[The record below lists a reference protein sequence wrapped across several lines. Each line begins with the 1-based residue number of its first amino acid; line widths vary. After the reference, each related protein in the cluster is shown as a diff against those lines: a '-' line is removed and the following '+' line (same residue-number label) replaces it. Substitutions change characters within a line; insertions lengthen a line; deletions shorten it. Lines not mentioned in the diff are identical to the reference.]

1 MQLPTLAQLDRDL
14 ALRRTSSRELTEQ
27 ALARIAEPNG
37 EGVRT
42 FIRVFADE
50 ARATAADSD
59 ARSERAEPRRPL
71 EGLPISVK
79 DLCDIEGVVTLAG
92 SKVRESEPPAMQ
104 DAIVVARLRAAGAV
118 IVGTT
123 NMNEFAM
130 GTPGTN
136 VHYGTPRN
144 PWDRATGRVP
154 GGSSS
159 GAAVSVAD
167 GMSAAA
173 LGSDTAGSIR
183 VPSALCGLVGFKPT
197 ARRIPLTGVFPLS
210 PSLDSV
216 GPIARSVQCC
226 ATFDAVLGG
235 EETRQL
241 EERPLAGMR
250 FGALT
255 TLVLDN
261 LEPIVASAYQRAL
274 DTLRGAGASVLD
286 FALPLVADI
295 PALFTNGGITIAEAY
310 RFHRPMLDRAQSEY
324 DPMVARR
331 LRAGSVITDAEYQ
344 ELMRKRGAMIE
355 ESAEATRQFDALL
368 MPTCPMVA
376 PSITSVQDVEAWQA
390 VHRRLLYPNAIANVL
405 DRCAL
410 TLPLQPIAEPPVGLT
425 ILGETLSDHQLL
437 AIGQAVERA
446 ITSSIRS

>member
-14 ALRRTSSRELTEQ
+14 TLKRTSSRELAEQ

-37 EGVRT
+37 EGSRA

-50 ARATAADSD
+50 ARATAAESD

-92 SKVRESEPPAMQ
+92 SKVREPELAATQ
-104 DAIVVARLRAAGAV
+104 DAVVVARLRAAGAV
-118 IVGTT
+118 IIGTT

-136 VHYGTPRN
+136 AHYGTPRN
-144 PWDRATGRVP
+144 PWDRATGRIP

-210 PSLDSV
+210 PTLDSV

-226 ATFDAVLGG
+226 ATFDAVLAG
-235 EETRQL
+235 EKAKQVL
-241 EERPLAGMR
+241 NRPLAGMR
-250 FGALT
+250 FGVLT
-255 TLVLDN
+255 TLVQDN

-274 DTLRGAGASVLD
+274 DTLRAAGANVVE

-355 ESAEATRQFDALL
+355 ESAKATRQFDALL
-368 MPTCPMVA
+368 MPTSPMVA
-376 PSITSVQDVEAWQA
+376 PSIASVQDVDAWQA

-410 TLPLQPIAEPPVGLT
+410 TLPLQPIGEPPVGLT
-425 ILGETLSDHQLL
+425 ILGETLADQRVLE
-437 AIGQAVERA
+437 IGQAVERA
-446 ITSSIRS
+446 LGARMPS

>member
-1 MQLPTLAQLDRDL
+1 MPLLPTLAQLDRDL
-14 ALRRTSSRELTEQ
+14 ALGRVTSRALVDQ

-37 EGVRT
+37 EGART

-50 ARATAADSD
+50 ARAAADQAD
-59 ARSERAEPRRPL
+59 VRSKRAEPRRPL

-79 DLCDIEGVVTLAG
+79 DLCDIAGVVTLAG
-92 SKVRESEPPAMQ
+92 SKVRESEPPALK
-104 DAIVVARLRAAGAV
+104 DAVVVERLRTAGAV

-130 GTPGTN
+130 GTTGTN
-136 VHYGTPRN
+136 PRYGTPRN

-159 GAAVSVAD
+159 GAAVSVTD
-167 GMSAAA
+167 GMCAAA
-173 LGSDTAGSIR
+173 LGTDTAGSIR

-197 ARRIPLTGVFPLS
+197 ARRIPLLGVFPLS

-226 ATFDAVLGG
+226 ATFDAVLAG
-235 EETRQL
+235 EEAGQVM
-241 EERPLAGMR
+241 EQPLSAMR
-250 FGALT
+250 LGALT

-261 LEPIVASAYQRAL
+261 LEPIVAAAYQRAL
-274 DTLRGAGASVLD
+274 DALRAAGATVVD
-286 FALPLVADI
+286 FPLPLVADI
-295 PALFTNGGITIAEAY
+295 PALFTNGGITIAEAF

-331 LRAGSVITDAEYQ
+331 LRAGSMITVAEYQ
-344 ELMRKRGAMIE
+344 ELMRMRASMIE
-355 ESAEATRQFDALL
+355 ESAKATRQFNALL
-368 MPTCPMVA
+368 MPTCPIVA
-376 PSITSVQDVEAWQA
+376 PSIASVQDVDAWQA
-390 VHRRLLYPNAIANVL
+390 VHRQLLYPNAIANVL

-410 TLPLQPIAEPPVGLT
+410 TLPLQPIGEPPVGLT
-425 ILGETLSDHQLL
+425 ILGETLADHSLL
-437 AIGQAVERA
+437 AIGQAIEHALERQ
-446 ITSSIRS
+446 

>member
-1 MQLPTLAQLDRDL
+1 MPLLPTLAQLDRDL
-14 ALRRTSSRELTEQ
+14 ALGRITSRELAEQ
-27 ALARIAEPNG
+27 ALVRIAEPNG
-37 EGVRT
+37 EGART

-50 ARATAADSD
+50 ARAAADHAD
-59 ARSERAEPRRPL
+59 VRRERAEPRRPL

-79 DLCDIEGVVTLAG
+79 DLCDIAGVVTLAG
-92 SKVRESEPPAMQ
+92 SKVRGSEPPATK
-104 DAIVVARLRAAGAV
+104 DAVVVERLRAAGAV

-136 VHYGTPRN
+136 AHYGTPRN

-159 GAAVSVAD
+159 GAAVSVTD
-167 GMSAAA
+167 GMCAAA
-173 LGSDTAGSIR
+173 LGTDTAGSIR

-197 ARRIPLTGVFPLS
+197 ARRIPLAGVFPLS

-226 ATFDAVLGG
+226 ATFDAVLAG
-235 EETRQL
+235 EESGQIKR
-241 EERPLAGMR
+241 RPLSAMR

-274 DTLRGAGASVLD
+274 DALRGAGATVVD
-286 FALPLVADI
+286 FPLWLVADI
-295 PALFTNGGITIAEAY
+295 PALFTNGGITIAEAF

-344 ELMRKRGAMIE
+344 ELMRMRASMIE
-355 ESAEATRQFDALL
+355 ESAKATRQFNALL
-368 MPTCPMVA
+368 MPTCPIVA
-376 PSITSVQDVEAWQA
+376 PSIASVQDIDAWQA

-410 TLPLQPIAEPPVGLT
+410 TLPLQPIGEPPVGLT
-425 ILGETLSDHQLL
+425 ILGETLADHSLFE
-437 AIGQAVERA
+437 IGQAIESALERH
-446 ITSSIRS
+446 

>member
-104 DAIVVARLRAAGAV
+104 DAVVVARLRAAGAV

-136 VHYGTPRN
+136 AHYGTPRN

-159 GAAVSVAD
+159 GAVVSVAD

-235 EETRQL
+235 EEARQL

-376 PSITSVQDVEAWQA
+376 PSIASVQDVEAWQA

>member
-1 MQLPTLAQLDRDL
+1 VQLPTLAQLDRDL

-50 ARATAADSD
+50 ARAKAADSD

-136 VHYGTPRN
+136 AHYGTPRN

-235 EETRQL
+235 EEARQL

-261 LEPIVASAYQRAL
+261 LEPIVAAAYQRAL

-376 PSITSVQDVEAWQA
+376 PSIASVQDVEAWQA

>member
-14 ALRRTSSRELTEQ
+14 ALGRTSSRELTEQ

-37 EGVRT
+37 EGSRA

-50 ARATAADSD
+50 ARATAAESD
-59 ARSERAEPRRPL
+59 ARSQRAEPRRPL

-92 SKVRESEPPAMQ
+92 SKVREAELPATQ
-104 DAIVVARLRAAGAV
+104 DAVVVARLRAAGAV
-118 IVGTT
+118 IIGTT

-136 VHYGTPRN
+136 AHYGTPRN
-144 PWDRATGRVP
+144 PWDRATGRIP

-159 GAAVSVAD
+159 GAAVSVTD

-210 PSLDSV
+210 PTLDSV

-226 ATFDAVLGG
+226 ATFDAVLAGA
-235 EETRQL
+235 TARQVMN
-241 EERPLAGMR
+241 RPLEGMR
-250 FGALT
+250 FGVLT
-255 TLVLDN
+255 TIVQDN

-274 DTLRGAGASVLD
+274 DALRGAGASVVE
-286 FALPLVADI
+286 FALPLVAEI

-331 LRAGSVITDAEYQ
+331 LRAGSVIADAEYQ

-355 ESAEATRQFDALL
+355 ESAKATRQFDALL
-368 MPTCPMVA
+368 MPTCPIVA
-376 PSITSVQDVEAWQA
+376 PSIASVQDVDAWQA

-410 TLPLQPIAEPPVGLT
+410 TLPLQPIGEPPVGLT
-425 ILGETLSDHQLL
+425 ILGETLADQRVLEM
-437 AIGQAVERA
+437 GQAAERA
-446 ITSSIRS
+446 LGARMPS

>member
-1 MQLPTLAQLDRDL
+1 VQLPTLAQLDRDL
-14 ALRRTSSRELTEQ
+14 ALGRTSSRELTEQ

-37 EGVRT
+37 EGSRA

-50 ARATAADSD
+50 ARATAAKSD

-92 SKVRESEPPAMQ
+92 SKVREPELAATQ
-104 DAIVVARLRAAGAV
+104 DAVVVARLRAAGAV
-118 IVGTT
+118 IIGTT

-136 VHYGTPRN
+136 AHYGTPRN
-144 PWDRATGRVP
+144 PWDRATGRIP

-210 PSLDSV
+210 PTLDSV

-226 ATFDAVLGG
+226 ATFDAVLAG
-235 EETRQL
+235 EKAQQVL
-241 EERPLAGMR
+241 NRPLAGMR
-250 FGALT
+250 FGVLT
-255 TLVLDN
+255 TLVQDN

-274 DTLRGAGASVLD
+274 DTLRDAGASVVE

-295 PALFTNGGITIAEAY
+295 PTLFTNGGITIAEAY

-355 ESAEATRQFDALL
+355 ESAKATRQFDALL

-376 PSITSVQDVEAWQA
+376 PSIASVQDADAWQA

-410 TLPLQPIAEPPVGLT
+410 TLPLQPIGEPPVGLT
-425 ILGETLSDHQLL
+425 ILGETLADQRVLE
-437 AIGQAVERA
+437 IGQAVERA
-446 ITSSIRS
+446 LGARMPS

>member
-1 MQLPTLAQLDRDL
+1 VQLPTLAQLDRDL
-14 ALRRTSSRELTEQ
+14 ALGRTSSRELTEQ

-37 EGVRT
+37 EGSRA

-50 ARATAADSD
+50 ALATADQSD
-59 ARSERAEPRRPL
+59 ARSKRAVPRRVL

-79 DLCDIEGVVTLAG
+79 DLCDIQGVVTLAG
-92 SKVRESEPPAMQ
+92 SKVREPEPPAAA
-104 DAIVVARLRAAGAV
+104 DAVVVARLRAAGAV
-118 IVGTT
+118 IIGTT

-136 VHYGTPRN
+136 AHYGTPRN
-144 PWDRATGRVP
+144 PWDRATGRIP

-167 GMSAAA
+167 GMGAAA

-226 ATFDAVLGG
+226 ATFDAVLAG
-235 EETRQL
+235 ETARQVMN
-241 EERPLAGMR
+241 RPLAGMR
-250 FGALT
+250 FGVLT
-255 TLVLDN
+255 TLVQDN

-274 DTLRGAGASVLD
+274 DTLRGAGASVVE

-331 LRAGSVITDAEYQ
+331 LRAGSVITEAEYQ

-355 ESAEATRQFDALL
+355 ESAKATRQFDALL

-376 PSITSVQDVEAWQA
+376 PSIASVQDVDAWQA

-410 TLPLQPIAEPPVGLT
+410 TLPLQPIGEPPVGLT
-425 ILGETLSDHQLL
+425 ILGETLADQRVLE
-437 AIGQAVERA
+437 IGQAVERA
-446 ITSSIRS
+446 LGARMSS

>member
-14 ALRRTSSRELTEQ
+14 ALGRVTSRELTEH

-37 EGVRT
+37 EGARA
-42 FIRVFADE
+42 FIRVFGDD
-50 ARATAADSD
+50 ARATADRSD
-59 ARSERAEPRRPL
+59 ARTKRAEPRRPL

-92 SKVRESEPPAMQ
+92 SKVRESEPPATK
-104 DAIVVARLRAAGAV
+104 DAAVVERLRAAGAV
-118 IVGTT
+118 IIGTT
-123 NMNEFAM
+123 NMSEFAM

-136 VHYGTPRN
+136 AHYGTPRN
-144 PWDRATGRVP
+144 PWDRATGRLP

-159 GAAVSVAD
+159 GGAVSVTD

-173 LGSDTAGSIR
+173 LGTDTAGSIR

-197 ARRIPLTGVFPLS
+197 ARRIPLAGVFPLS

-226 ATFDAVLGG
+226 ATFDAVL
-235 EETRQL
+235 
-241 EERPLAGMR
+241 AGAEPRVVDARALSEMK

-255 TLVLDN
+255 TVVLDDM
-261 LEPIVASAYQRAL
+261 EPIVASAYERAL
-274 DTLRGAGASVLD
+274 ATLRGAGAKIVD
-286 FALPLVADI
+286 FELPLVADI
-295 PALFTNGGITIAEAY
+295 PSLFTNGGISIAEAY

-324 DPMVARR
+324 DPIVARR

-344 ELMRKRGAMIE
+344 ELIRRRKAMIE
-355 ESAEATRQFDALL
+355 DSARMTRQFDALL
-368 MPTCPMVA
+368 MPTCPIVA
-376 PSITSVQDVEAWQA
+376 PSLASVQNVDAWQA
-390 VHRRLLYPNAIANVL
+390 VHRKLLYPNAIANVF

-410 TLPLQPIAEPPVGLT
+410 TLPLQPIGEPPVGLT
-425 ILGETLSDHQLL
+425 IMGETL
-437 AIGQAVERA
+437 A
-446 ITSSIRS
+446 

>member
-14 ALRRTSSRELTEQ
+14 ALGRTSSRELTEQ

-37 EGVRT
+37 EGSRA

-50 ARATAADSD
+50 ALATADQSD
-59 ARSERAEPRRPL
+59 ARSKRAVPRRVL

-79 DLCDIEGVVTLAG
+79 DLCDIQGVVTLAG
-92 SKVRESEPPAMQ
+92 SKVREPEPPAAQ
-104 DAIVVARLRAAGAV
+104 DAVVVARLREAGAV
-118 IVGTT
+118 IIGTT

-136 VHYGTPRN
+136 AHYGTPRN
-144 PWDRATGRVP
+144 PWDRATGRIP

-167 GMSAAA
+167 GMGAAA

-216 GPIARSVQCC
+216 GPIARSVQCS
-226 ATFDAVLGG
+226 ATFDAVLAG
-235 EETRQL
+235 EKARQVMN
-241 EERPLAGMR
+241 RPLAGMR
-250 FGALT
+250 FGVLT
-255 TLVLDN
+255 TLVQDN

-274 DTLRGAGASVLD
+274 DTLRGAGASVVE

-331 LRAGSVITDAEYQ
+331 LRAGSVITEAEYQ

-355 ESAEATRQFDALL
+355 ESAKATRQFDALL
-368 MPTCPMVA
+368 MPTCPIVA
-376 PSITSVQDVEAWQA
+376 PSIASVQDVDAWQA

-410 TLPLQPIAEPPVGLT
+410 TLPLQPIGEPPVGLT
-425 ILGETLSDHQLL
+425 ILGETLADQRVLE
-437 AIGQAVERA
+437 IGQAVERA
-446 ITSSIRS
+446 LGARMS